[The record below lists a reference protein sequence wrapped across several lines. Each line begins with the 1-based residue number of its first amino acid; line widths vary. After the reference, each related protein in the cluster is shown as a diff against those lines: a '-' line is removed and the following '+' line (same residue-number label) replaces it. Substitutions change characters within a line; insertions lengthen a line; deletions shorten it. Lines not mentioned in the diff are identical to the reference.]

1 MTIPANQDKLVT
13 RFCVIVKNEKDVKHL
28 VQSVC
33 MRTQSLSRVQLCA
46 APWTDMHQAP
56 LSMEFPRQAYWSG
69 LPFPTPGD
77 LPDQKDNKNVSH
89 NVMNV
94 KMGALR
100 CEFSD
105 WEISQVFS
113 ATRCVTGKLGGGI
126 DSMS

>member
-1 MTIPANQDKLVT
+1 MVVT
-13 RFCVIVKNEKDVKHL
+13 ELEKCSPVRQCPL
-28 VQSVC
+28 WCGCPVAQSN
-33 MRTQSLSRVQLCA
+33 SILCD
-46 APWTDMHQAP
+46 PMGCNCQAP
-56 LSMEFPRQAYWSG
+56 LSMRFPRQAYWSG

-113 ATRCVTGKLGGGI
+113 ATRCVTGKLGGGK

>member
-1 MTIPANQDKLVT
+1 MDNINGLLISLKICSKILIMYVCAQLLSHFQLFVAPRSVT
-13 RFCVIVKNEKDVKHL
+13 
-28 VQSVC
+28 
-33 MRTQSLSRVQLCA
+33 
-46 APWTDMHQAP
+46 HQAP
-56 LSMEFPRQAYWSG
+56 LPMEFSRQAYWSG

-100 CEFSD
+100 CELSD

-113 ATRCVTGKLGGGI
+113 ATRCVTGKLGGEKTQCHNLLFLL
-126 DSMS
+126 SFS